1 MVRIPT
7 SDGGAPRSHSRFSLS
22 EARDRI
28 GDAGV
33 LRGRQARTIGSP
45 PTIALIGDLAHGV
58 LLLGAGNP
66 HPAGISG
73 PGRVV
78 ALDWPQGSLLW
89 RTRSGAPRHD
99 GRRCPIGWRCVG
111 HYESFFTASAG
122 ASAAILGLLV
132 VAVSVVNADDAN
144 PTTRELRTV
153 LAGSAFVVLV
163 DIFFV
168 SIVALTGGSVVF
180 GLSSLAMATVGLLAT
195 RRLIPRAK
203 RAGNFSRGFRARRLN
218 IAFASISVVGYSAQ
232 LGLAVAL
239 LANTRSA
246 ALQRAL
252 VLVLVVF
259 YGSALG
265 RAWEVTGIT
274 RRE

>member
-1 MVRIPT
+1 V
-7 SDGGAPRSHSRFSLS
+7 
-22 EARDRI
+22 
-28 GDAGV
+28 
-33 LRGRQARTIGSP
+33 
-45 PTIALIGDLAHGV
+45 
-58 LLLGAGNP
+58 
-66 HPAGISG
+66 
-73 PGRVV
+73 
-78 ALDWPQGSLLW
+78 
-89 RTRSGAPRHD
+89 
-99 GRRCPIGWRCVG
+99 VG

-168 SIVALTGGSVVF
+168 SLVALTGGPVLL
-180 GLSSLAMATVGLLAT
+180 GLSSLAMAAVGLLAT
-195 RRLIPRAK
+195 RQLIPRAK
-203 RAGNFSRGFRARRLN
+203 RAGNFSRTSRSRTLN
-218 IAFASISVVGYSAQ
+218 LAFASMSVVGYSAQ
-232 LGLAVAL
+232 LGIAVAL
-239 LANTRSA
+239 LADTHSA

-252 VLVLVVF
+252 VLVLVAF

-274 RRE
+274 RRS